1 MEYDRPAGK
10 NLLEAA
16 ISLMHKEVLPNMPA
30 AQKLNLLMISKA
42 MAITVREFEGLNALQ
57 AAAKEGL
64 AGLYSDKAN
73 DNFEE
78 FVSDFAAD
86 IRSGRFDENETVY
99 SILKENT
106 RRRLKICNPRYLK
119 FAENR

>member
-1 MEYDRPAGK
+1 
-10 NLLEAA
+10 
-16 ISLMHKEVLPNMPA
+16 MHKEVLPNMPA

>member
-1 MEYDRPAGK
+1 M
-10 NLLEAA
+10 L
-16 ISLMHKEVLPNMPA
+16 
-30 AQKLNLLMISKA
+30 
-42 MAITVREFEGLNALQ
+42 T
-57 AAAKEGL
+57 
-64 AGLYSDKAN
+64 AN
-73 DNFEE
+73 NFEE